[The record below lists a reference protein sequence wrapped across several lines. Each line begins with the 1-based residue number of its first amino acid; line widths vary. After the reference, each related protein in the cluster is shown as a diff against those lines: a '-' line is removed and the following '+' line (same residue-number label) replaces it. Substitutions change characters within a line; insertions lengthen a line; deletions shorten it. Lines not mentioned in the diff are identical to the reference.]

1 MCGGYPFVCIVV
13 MYMIHQHYVLMYC
26 GRNVIMGI
34 SAYFKPST
42 VCAGMQLSGRVS
54 YMTLATQVNYS
65 CRIKPPVFM
74 QDMTVLLVSQDIA
87 TCSVIRTSFC
97 PR

>member
-1 MCGGYPFVCIVV
+1 
-13 MYMIHQHYVLMYC
+13 
-26 GRNVIMGI
+26 MGI

-54 YMTLATQVNYS
+54 SYMTLATQVNDS
-65 CRIKPPVFM
+65 CGIKPPVFM

-87 TCSVIRTSFC
+87 TCSFIRTSFC